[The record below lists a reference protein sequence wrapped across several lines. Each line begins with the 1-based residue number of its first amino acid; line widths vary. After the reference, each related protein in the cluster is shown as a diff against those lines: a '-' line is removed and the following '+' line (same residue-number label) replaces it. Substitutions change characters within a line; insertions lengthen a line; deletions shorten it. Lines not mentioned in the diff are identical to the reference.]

1 MLPQSEPWAEPL
13 SSSGREHVLRPTT
26 AGPVRATGAVTGA
39 SAICPMLT
47 TNTRTRT
54 PAAGRPGARR
64 GAGAQRPRYD
74 RGTRGTAPAQWTPA
88 TYMMAANTL
97 GYIEPDPGVEWT
109 RRRINDLITAV
120 SGFST
125 PDDE

>member
-1 MLPQSEPWAEPL
+1 
-13 SSSGREHVLRPTT
+13 
-26 AGPVRATGAVTGA
+26 
-39 SAICPMLT
+39 
-47 TNTRTRT
+47 
-54 PAAGRPGARR
+54 
-64 GAGAQRPRYD
+64 
-74 RGTRGTAPAQWTPA
+74 
-88 TYMMAANTL
+88 MMAANTL